1 MAAAPGTV
9 APTLGKLT
17 SVFFRIGNTTF
28 GGGPPTMAAL
38 QREFV
43 DREKWLSPEE
53 YALAFS
59 LARVTPGTN
68 IIAFCAA
75 TGAQILGLRGAL
87 TGVFS
92 ETLPSAMLAVLM
104 TQGYESWRTNAIVMA
119 GVAATIAAVVG
130 MMWSAV
136 WWLVAPYWGGVQ
148 RSLRATAITGGA
160 FLALWK
166 LGLSPLQIIGLAAVA
181 GLMWKEPPSQ

>member
-1 MAAAPGTV
+1 
-9 APTLGKLT
+9 
-17 SVFFRIGNTTF
+17 
-28 GGGPPTMAAL
+28 MAAL

-43 DREKWLSPEE
+43 EREKWLSPED

-75 TGAQILGLRGAL
+75 TGAQILGMWGAL
-87 TGVFS
+87 AGVFS
-92 ETLPSAMLAVLM
+92 ETLPSAALAVLM
-104 TQGYESWRTNAIVMA
+104 TQGYESWRSNPVVMA

-136 WWLVAPYWGGVQ
+136 WGLVAPHWGGMQ
-148 RSLRATAITGGA
+148 RSIRTVAITGGA
-160 FLALWK
+160 FLAFWK
-166 LGLSPLQIIGLAAVA
+166 LGMSPLPIIGIAALV
-181 GLMWKEPPSQ
+181 GVLWREPARQ

>member
-1 MAAAPGTV
+1 
-9 APTLGKLT
+9 
-17 SVFFRIGNTTF
+17 
-28 GGGPPTMAAL
+28 MAAL

-43 DREKWLSPEE
+43 EREKWLSPED

-75 TGAQILGLRGAL
+75 TGAQILGMRGAL
-87 TGVFS
+87 AGVFS
-92 ETLPSAMLAVLM
+92 ETLPSAALAVLM
-104 TQGYESWRTNAIVMA
+104 TQGYESWRSNPVVLA

-136 WWLVAPYWGGVQ
+136 WGLVAPHWGGMQ
-148 RSLRATAITGGA
+148 RSIRTVTITGGA
-160 FLALWK
+160 FLAFWK
-166 LGLSPLQIIGLAAVA
+166 LGMSPLPIVGIAALVGL
-181 GLMWKEPPSQ
+181 LWREPARQ

>member
-1 MAAAPGTV
+1 
-9 APTLGKLT
+9 
-17 SVFFRIGNTTF
+17 
-28 GGGPPTMAAL
+28 MAAL

-43 DREKWLSPEE
+43 ERENWLAPED

-75 TGAQILGLRGAL
+75 TGAQILGMRGAL
-87 TGVFS
+87 IGVFS
-92 ETLPSAMLAVLM
+92 ETLPSAALAVLM
-104 TQGYESWRTNAIVMA
+104 TQGYESWRTNPVVMA

-136 WWLVAPYWGGVQ
+136 WGLVAPHWGGMQ
-148 RSLRATAITGGA
+148 RSIRTVTITGGA
-160 FLALWK
+160 FLAFWK
-166 LGLSPLQIIGLAAVA
+166 LGMSPLPIIGIAALV
-181 GLMWKEPPSQ
+181 GVLWREPAKQ

>member
-1 MAAAPGTV
+1 
-9 APTLGKLT
+9 
-17 SVFFRIGNTTF
+17 
-28 GGGPPTMAAL
+28 MAAL

-43 DREKWLSPEE
+43 ERENWLAPED

-75 TGAQILGLRGAL
+75 TGAQILGMWGAL
-87 TGVFS
+87 AGVFS
-92 ETLPSAMLAVLM
+92 ETLPSAALAVLM
-104 TQGYESWRTNAIVMA
+104 TQGYESWRTNPVVMA

-136 WWLVAPYWGGVQ
+136 WGLVAPHWGGMQ
-148 RSLRATAITGGA
+148 RSIRTVTITGGA
-160 FLALWK
+160 FLAFWK
-166 LGLSPLQIIGLAAVA
+166 LGMSPLPIIGVAALV
-181 GLMWKEPPSQ
+181 GILWREPARQ

>member
-1 MAAAPGTV
+1 
-9 APTLGKLT
+9 
-17 SVFFRIGNTTF
+17 
-28 GGGPPTMAAL
+28 MAAL

-43 DREKWLSPEE
+43 ERENWLAPED

-75 TGAQILGLRGAL
+75 TGAQILGMWGAL
-87 TGVFS
+87 AGVFS
-92 ETLPSAMLAVLM
+92 ETLPSAALAVLM
-104 TQGYESWRTNAIVMA
+104 TQGYESWRTNPVVMA

-136 WWLVAPYWGGVQ
+136 WGLVAPHWGGMQ
-148 RSLRATAITGGA
+148 RSIRTVTITGGA
-160 FLALWK
+160 FLAFWK
-166 LGLSPLQIIGLAAVA
+166 LGMSPLPIIGIAALV
-181 GLMWKEPPSQ
+181 GVLWREPAKQ

>member
-1 MAAAPGTV
+1 
-9 APTLGKLT
+9 
-17 SVFFRIGNTTF
+17 
-28 GGGPPTMAAL
+28 MAAL

-43 DREKWLSPEE
+43 ERENWLAPED

-75 TGAQILGLRGAL
+75 TGAQILGTRGAL
-87 TGVFS
+87 IGVFS
-92 ETLPSAMLAVLM
+92 ETLPSAALAVLM
-104 TQGYESWRTNAIVMA
+104 TQGYESWRTNPVVMA

-136 WWLVAPYWGGVQ
+136 WGLVAPHWGGMQ
-148 RSLRATAITGGA
+148 RSIRTVTITGGA
-160 FLALWK
+160 FLAFWK
-166 LGLSPLQIIGLAAVA
+166 LGMSPLPIIGIAALV
-181 GLMWKEPPSQ
+181 GVLWREPAKQ

>member
-1 MAAAPGTV
+1 MAT
-9 APTLGKLT
+9 PTLARLT
-17 SVFFRIGNTTF
+17 GVFLKIGNTTF

-43 DREKWLSPEE
+43 EREKWLAPED

-75 TGAQILGLRGAL
+75 TGSQILGIWGAL

-92 ETLPSAMLAVLM
+92 ETLPSAALAVLM
-104 TQGYESWRTNAIVMA
+104 TQGYESWRGNPVVMA

-136 WWLVAPYWGGVQ
+136 WGLVAPHWGGVQ
-148 RSLRATAITGGA
+148 RSIRTVAITGGA

-166 LGLSPLQIIGLAAVA
+166 LGMSPLPIIGIAALV
-181 GLMWKEPPSQ
+181 GLLWREPAKA